1 MNCKKIIAGI
11 ALALGVQAGA
21 SAAIVT
27 VDGAFFDI
35 SYDDA
40 LVGLFGTP
48 TIVGDEIKWFPSGSP
63 GFSAKVTG
71 ADNLVVTSST
81 LAVKITADAGY
92 QLTGASLDEGGD
104 YFYFG
109 EATSGVSASGQLRF
123 TSLAPSA
130 TTVTAAIAPT
140 TTFAENGLLDFTTT
154 NWSAAAV
161 VALSTPSTAANI
173 SIQNILAAWAA
184 GAPPLQAAFIEKKEV
199 TLSVAVAAIPE
210 PSTWAMLGLGVGMI
224 GFALRRKMR

>member
-11 ALALGVQAGA
+11 ALALGVQASA

-27 VDGAFFDI
+27 IDGAFFDI

-40 LVGLFGTP
+40 LAGLFGTP

-71 ADNLVVTSST
+71 ADNLVVTSGT
-81 LAVKITADAGY
+81 FALKVTADPGY
-92 QLTGASLDEGGD
+92 QLTGSSLSEGGD
-104 YFYFG
+104 YFFFG
-109 EATSGVSASGQLRF
+109 EAAAGVSASGQLRM
-123 TSLAPSA
+123 TSLVPSA
-130 TTVTAAIAPT
+130 TTVTSSIAPT
-140 TTFAENGLLDFTTT
+140 TTFLENGPLDFTTAD
-154 NWSAAAV
+154 WSAAAV
-161 VALSTPSTAANI
+161 VALSAPATVANI

-184 GAPPLQAAFIEKKEV
+184 GAPVLQAAFIEKKEV